1 MITLPWASK
10 KIKGLRT
17 VEHKKKNVIK
27 GYSYNFKYL
36 VEVQKRRCTYCGA
49 FMSVK
54 QGHLQKMALTK
65 DHIFPASR
73 TSSKKNNVVP
83 CCREC
88 NQKKADK
95 EPTDYMLRRAK
106 AAHIAA
112 CALMLADKHMD
123 ALVEYQLSAREH
135 KITQRLQKEEH
146 NVPEHLP

>member
-1 MITLPWASK
+1 
-10 KIKGLRT
+10 
-17 VEHKKKNVIK
+17 
-27 GYSYNFKYL
+27 
-36 VEVQKRRCTYCGA
+36 
-49 FMSVK
+49 MSVK